1 MSSSI
6 AIEGFEFLYEMHG
19 IEVTRRS
26 PAGVETCGVRCL
38 WVEDRV
44 DRDFDLKGERT
55 ARTGMLTVLVEEVD
69 YEVGEQWYV
78 NGEWWQVQRNPNHDS
93 GLRMIYVRRD
103 DKVRTVS
110 SREHIL

>member
-1 MSSSI
+1 MSI
-6 AIEGFEFLYEMHG
+6 AVEGFEMLYEMSG
-19 IEVTRRS
+19 ITVTRRS
-26 PAGVETCGVRCL
+26 PAGVDTTGVRCL

-55 ARTGMLTVLVEEVD
+55 LRTGMLTVVVEEVP
-69 YEVGEQWYV
+69 YEVGEQWLV
-78 NGEWWQVQRNPNHDS
+78 NGELWQVQRTPNLDS